1 MGNELKLVAFV
12 VKEEDYSILTFR
24 HTWATIA
31 FNELGLDWQAV
42 AFAMNH
48 GSAHRVT

>member
-1 MGNELKLVAFV
+1 MGLS
-12 VKEEDYSILTFR
+12 KEEDYSILTFR

-48 GSAHRVT
+48 GSAH